1 MTASELYKEKIIDHY
16 KNPRNYRKLRRP
28 DYEFKAV
35 NSVCGD
41 EVAVYLKEKKG
52 KITEVGFEGSGCAI
66 SLAGMSIL
74 SEKIVGMT
82 KEEIEEIS
90 RDEMLGMLGLDSSSP
105 RVKCAT
111 LGLSAVVRALNKE
124 EDDPCEFC

>member
-16 KNPRNYRKLRRP
+16 KNPRNFKKLKRP
-28 DYEFKAV
+28 DYEFKAA

-41 EVAVYLKEKKG
+41 EIAVYLKEKKG
-52 KITEVGFEGSGCAI
+52 KISEVGFQGSGCAI

-74 SEKIVGMT
+74 SEKLEGMT
-82 KEEIEEIS
+82 KEEVESIS
-90 RDEMLGMLGLDSSSP
+90 NEEMLGMLGVDPKSP